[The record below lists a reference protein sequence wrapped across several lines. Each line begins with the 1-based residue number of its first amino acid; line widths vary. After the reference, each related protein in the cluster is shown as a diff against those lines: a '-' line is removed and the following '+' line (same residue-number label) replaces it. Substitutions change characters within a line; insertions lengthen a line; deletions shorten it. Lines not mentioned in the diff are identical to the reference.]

1 MLYYARTIVITE
13 NTKFEPDW
21 QGGRFMLWN
30 HWWNL
35 VCELRPA
42 CARTRT
48 FLWMS
53 LCLAGMTI
61 RKDLMGVTSI
71 VRALGLEPA
80 CYDRLLDFFHSPALD
95 LDKLTHAWCAL
106 LFRLDPGV
114 LRVNGRPVLVG
125 DGIKVAK
132 AGRKM
137 PAVKKLHQQSESNN
151 KAEYIFGH
159 SCQAVAVLTQALSS
173 VFALPLACR
182 IHEGAVFSNRD
193 HRTLLDKMI
202 LLLDSLG
209 LKQPF
214 YFVADAYYAS
224 GKIVRGL
231 LAQGN
236 HLVTRV
242 KSNSVAFFPATP
254 LPLHR
259 PRRKGRPAK
268 YGKKIKVATLLTD
281 ADRLQQAPS
290 PVYGEKDV
298 ILRFRAADLLWR
310 PVGILVRFV
319 VVLHPQR
326 GAILLM
332 CTDLTLSPLD
342 IIRIYGLRF
351 KIEVSFKQAL
361 HVIGAYAYHFWMA
374 AMTPL
379 RRVSGNQY
387 LHRKSDAYRDAVR
400 RKIAAYHRHIQL
412 GLIAQGLLQI
422 LSATQPKLVW
432 RSFGSWIRTIRP
444 GLAPSEQVVAIALR
458 HTLPEFL
465 ATAAKTSILVKFI
478 RDRLDLSRTEGTSL
492 AA

>member
-1 MLYYARTIVITE
+1 
-13 NTKFEPDW
+13 
-21 QGGRFMLWN
+21 MLWY

-35 VCELRPA
+35 VCDLRPA

-53 LCLAGMTI
+53 LCLAGFST
-61 RKDLMGVTSI
+61 RKDLLGVTSI

-95 LDKLTHAWCAL
+95 LNKLTRAWCAL
-106 LFRLDPGV
+106 VFRFNAGI
-114 LRVNGRPVLVG
+114 LRVNLKPVLVG

-137 PAVKKLHQQSESNN
+137 PGVKKLHQESDSNT
-151 KAEYIFGH
+151 KPEYIFGH

-173 VFALPLACR
+173 VFALPLAGR
-182 IHEGAVFSNRD
+182 IHEGTVFSNRD

-202 LLLDSLG
+202 LLLDSLEMNE
-209 LKQPF
+209 PF

-231 LAQGN
+231 LAHGN

-242 KSNSVAFFPATP
+242 KSNSVAYFPATP
-254 LPLHR
+254 PPLQR
-259 PRRKGRPAK
+259 SRRRGRPAK
-268 YGKKIKVATLLTD
+268 YGQKIKVAALLKEED
-281 ADRLQQAPS
+281 QLQEAPS
-290 PVYGEKDV
+290 PVYGEQGV
-298 ILRFRAADLLWR
+298 TLRFRVVDLLWC

-332 CTDLTLSPLD
+332 CTDLTLAPLD
-342 IIRIYGLRF
+342 IISIYGLRF

-361 HVIGAYAYHFWMA
+361 RIIGAYAYHFWMA

-379 RRVSGNQY
+379 RRVSGNQH
-387 LHRKSDAYRDAVR
+387 LHRKSEAYRNAVR

-422 LSATQPKLVW
+422 LSATKPTLVW
-432 RSFGSWIRTIRP
+432 QSFGSWIRTVRP

-458 HTLPEFL
+458 NTLPEFL
-465 ATAAKTSILVKFI
+465 ATDAKPSILVKFI

>member
-1 MLYYARTIVITE
+1 
-13 NTKFEPDW
+13 
-21 QGGRFMLWN
+21 MLWIQ
-30 HWWNL
+30 WWNL
-35 VCELRPA
+35 TCELRSA

-53 LCLAGMTI
+53 LCLAGMTV
-61 RKDLMGVTSI
+61 RKDLLGVTSI

-80 CYDRLLDFFHSPALD
+80 CYDRLLDFFHSSALD
-95 LDKLTHAWCAL
+95 LDKLTRAWCVL
-106 LFRLDPGV
+106 VFRLDPV
-114 LRVNGRPVLVG
+114 ILRVNGRPVLVG

-137 PAVKKLHQQSESNN
+137 PGVKKLHQQSESNN

-193 HRTLLDKMI
+193 RRTLLDKMI

-231 LAQGN
+231 LAHGN

-242 KSNSVAFFPATP
+242 KSNSVAFYPATP
-254 LPLHR
+254 PPSNR
-259 PRRKGRPAK
+259 PRPKGRPAK
-268 YGKKIKVATLLTD
+268 YGKKIKLATLLKD
-281 ADRLQQAPS
+281 ADRFQEAPS
-290 PVYGEKDV
+290 PVYGEKGV
-298 ILRFRAADLLWR
+298 TLRFRTADLLWR

-332 CTDLTLSPLD
+332 STDLTLPPLD
-342 IIRIYGLRF
+342 VIRIYGLRF

-379 RRVSGNQY
+379 RRVSGNQH
-387 LHRKSDAYRDAVR
+387 LHRKSEDYRNAVR

-422 LSATQPKLVW
+422 LSATQPKMVW

-444 GLAPSEQVVAIALR
+444 GLAPSEQVVAVALR
-458 HTLPEFL
+458 NTLPEFL
-465 ATAAKTSILVKFI
+465 AAAANTSILVKFI
-478 RDRLDLSRTEGTSL
+478 RDRLDLSRTEGTTL

>member
-1 MLYYARTIVITE
+1 
-13 NTKFEPDW
+13 
-21 QGGRFMLWN
+21 MLWN
-30 HWWNL
+30 HWWHL

-422 LSATQPKLVW
+422 LSTTQPKLVW

>member
-1 MLYYARTIVITE
+1 
-13 NTKFEPDW
+13 
-21 QGGRFMLWN
+21 MLWIQ
-30 HWWNL
+30 WWNL
-35 VCELRPA
+35 TCELRSA

-53 LCLAGMTI
+53 LCLAGMTV
-61 RKDLMGVTSI
+61 RRDLLGVTSI

-80 CYDRLLDFFHSPALD
+80 CYDRLLDFFHSAALN
-95 LDKLTHAWCAL
+95 LNKLTCAWCAL
-106 LFRLDPGV
+106 VFRLDPGI

-137 PAVKKLHQQSESNN
+137 PGVKKLHQQSESNN

-182 IHEGAVFSNRD
+182 IHEGTVFSNRD
-193 HRTLLDKMI
+193 QRTLLDKMI

-209 LKQPF
+209 LKQSF

-224 GKIVRGL
+224 GKVVRGL
-231 LAQGN
+231 LAHGN

-254 LPLHR
+254 PPNR
-259 PRRKGRPAK
+259 PRPKGRPAK
-268 YGKKIKVATLLTD
+268 YGKKIQLATLLKD
-281 ADRLQQAPS
+281 AGRLQEAPS
-290 PVYGEKDV
+290 PVSGEKGV
-298 ILRFRAADLLWR
+298 TLRFRTADLLWR
-310 PVGILVRFV
+310 PVGILVRLV

-332 CTDLTLSPLD
+332 STDLTLPPLD
-342 IIRIYGLRF
+342 VIRIYGLRF

-379 RRVSGNQY
+379 RRVSGNQH
-387 LHRKSDAYRDAVR
+387 LHRKSDDYRNAVR

-422 LSATQPKLVW
+422 LSATQPKMVW
-432 RSFGSWIRTIRP
+432 RSFGSWIRTVRP

-458 HTLPEFL
+458 NTLPEFL
-465 ATAAKTSILVKFI
+465 AAAAKTSILVKFI